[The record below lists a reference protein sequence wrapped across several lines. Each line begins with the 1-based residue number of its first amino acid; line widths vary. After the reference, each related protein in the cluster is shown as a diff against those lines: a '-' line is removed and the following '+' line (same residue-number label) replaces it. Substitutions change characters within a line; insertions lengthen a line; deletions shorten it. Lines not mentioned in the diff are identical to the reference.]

1 MIISLITQGL
11 VMVLLLTFSFGPAFF
26 SLINTGIKHGYK
38 PGSLLATGVVL
49 SDFFLSTLVCM
60 LVHFGA
66 ANLLDSEKAQTF
78 SSIIGGIILIVFG
91 AFYFKKHVTPSEES
105 IDIEYQ
111 APHPGLLILKGFVI
125 NLFNPAVWFLWLGN
139 VTAIGKTLHYSVFQM
154 LLFFY
159 IVLGFVLLVELAKVK
174 LAGKIKHILTDRLMT
189 IINYITGSALILFG
203 AFLIYKHFFSK

>member
-1 MIISLITQGL
+1 MIVSLITQGL

-26 SLINTGIKHGYK
+26 SLINTGIKHGYR

-49 SDFFLSTLVCM
+49 SDFFLCTLVCM

-66 ANLLDSEKAQTF
+66 ASLLDSEKAQTF

-91 AFYFKKHVTPSEES
+91 AFYFKKHITPSEES

-111 APHPGLLILKGFVI
+111 APHPFLLILKGFVI

-139 VTAIGKTLHYSVFQM
+139 VTAIGKTLHYSVLQM
-154 LLFFY
+154 LFFFY
-159 IVLGFVLLVELAKVK
+159 IVLGAVLLVELAKVK

-189 IINYITGSALILFG
+189 IVNYITGSALILFG
-203 AFLIYKHFFSK
+203 VFLIYKHFFSK